1 MERQAETLGRDD
13 EPHGGV
19 DAQAPEL
26 SDEDSQLLSHELYLD
41 AIMGLDLGPG
51 TGIEAERNGWAYFNA
66 TTSRHEWFRDKLDE
80 LPLETLIELYMA
92 LKESSL

>member
-19 DAQAPEL
+19 NAIEGL
-26 SDEDSQLLSHELYLD
+26 SDEDSELLSHELYLD
-41 AIMGLDLGPG
+41 AIMGVDINPAL
-51 TGIEAERNGWAYFNA
+51 GIECERNGWAYWSP